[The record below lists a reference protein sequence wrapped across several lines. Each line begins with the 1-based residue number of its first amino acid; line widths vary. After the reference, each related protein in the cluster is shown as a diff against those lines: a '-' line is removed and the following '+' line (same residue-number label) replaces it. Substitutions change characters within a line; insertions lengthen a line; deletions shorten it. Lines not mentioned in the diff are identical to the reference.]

1 MKAMNTVIQTKG
13 LTKVFKRS
21 EKEDGLKGTLKAL
34 FKRVVTEKIA
44 LNDFDF
50 QVEQGELLGLIGPN
64 GAGKTTLV
72 KLLCGIIQPSSGE
85 AQVLGFTPG
94 KLKDEF
100 RRSYAVVMGQK
111 SQLWWDL
118 PASDTFLLNKEI
130 YDIAEETYK
139 QNISY
144 FSEIF
149 DVKELLSVPVRN
161 LSLGERMK
169 LELIAALLHDP
180 KILFLDEPTI
190 GLDAIAQKQIR
201 LFLKEINETK
211 GVTIMLTSHYM
222 EDIKHLCKRTIVI
235 NGGKKVYDGSLD
247 ALLSSF
253 QEQRIITVSFE
264 NECHPQLAL
273 PVEWM
278 ERGPLKSVLMVKKE
292 LVKPVTQSLLSQF
305 EVNDLRIEEEDIGGV
320 IERIYTAGKEGA
332 QLCENT

>member
-1 MKAMNTVIQTKG
+1 MNTVIQTKG
-13 LTKVFKRS
+13 LTKVFKRV

-34 FKRVVTEKIA
+34 FKRVIVEKTA
-44 LNDFDF
+44 LDHFDF

-72 KLLCGIIQPSSGE
+72 KLLCGIIQPSAGE

-94 KLKDEF
+94 KLKDGF

-130 YDIAEETYK
+130 YGIPDDIYK
-139 QNISY
+139 QNIAY
-144 FSEIF
+144 FSDIF
-149 DVKELLSVPVRN
+149 GVRDLLSVPVRN

-169 LELIAALLHDP
+169 MELMAALLHNP

-201 LFLKEINETK
+201 LFLKEVNETK

-222 EDIKHLCKRTIVI
+222 EDIKHLCKRTVVI
-235 NGGKKVYDGSLD
+235 NGGKKVYDGNLD

-253 QEQRIITVSFE
+253 QEHRIITVSFE
-264 NECHPQLAL
+264 CECQPQLDL
-273 PVEWM
+273 PVEWL
-278 ERGPLKSVLMVKKE
+278 EKSPLKSVLMVRRE
-292 LVKPVTQSLLSQF
+292 LVKPVIQSLLTHY
-305 EVNDLRIEEEDIGGV
+305 EVNDIRIEEEDIGGV
-320 IERIYTAGKEGA
+320 IERIYTAGKEGIP
-332 QLCENT
+332 L